1 MMRDPAAP
9 IGIFDSGL
17 GGLTVAA
24 AVRKLLPSEQ
34 IVYLGDTARVPYGTR
49 SPETVQRFALEN
61 ARFLRKHNIKLLVA
75 ACNTVSSVAL
85 ETLRQAVP
93 EIPVIGV
100 IHSGV
105 RAAIRSNARSVTV
118 IGTRG
123 TIRSGAYERALKE
136 ADPGLQVNAIA
147 CPLLVPLAE
156 EGILTGPAVKEIL
169 HLYLAPLRKTPPDAL
184 LPGCTHYP
192 LFRAAL
198 QEYLPACTQILD
210 CAGACAGEVQELLAE
225 HGMPAHGTGGLRCY
239 VTDSPPG
246 FEEQARRFLGYA
258 PESVEPATL

>member
-1 MMRDPAAP
+1 MTRDPAAP

-136 ADPGLQVNAIA
+136 ADPGLRNN
-147 CPLLVPLAE
+147 
-156 EGILTGPAVKEIL
+156 
-169 HLYLAPLRKTPPDAL
+169 
-184 LPGCTHYP
+184 
-192 LFRAAL
+192 
-198 QEYLPACTQILD
+198 
-210 CAGACAGEVQELLAE
+210 
-225 HGMPAHGTGGLRCY
+225 
-239 VTDSPPG
+239 
-246 FEEQARRFLGYA
+246 
-258 PESVEPATL
+258 